1 MADIVSPERRSKNM
15 SAIRSKDTKPEI
27 YLRKLLFAAG
37 YRYRIAEKSVA
48 GHPDIF
54 LRKYNAAIFVHGCFW
69 HRHSGC
75 KYAYS
80 PKSRV
85 EFWENKFTNNLKR
98 DETVKLELSQ
108 HGIRQLIV
116 WECTIKRMQKIPQFK
131 EETIRTITDFLLSD
145 QVFLE
150 I

>member
-15 SAIRSKDTKPEI
+15 SAIRSKNTKPEI

-69 HRHSGC
+69 HRHTGC

-85 EFWENKFTNNLKR
+85 EFWENKFTNNLRR
-98 DETVKLELSQ
+98 DETVKIQLSQ
-108 HGIRQLIV
+108 QGIRQLIV
-116 WECTIKRMQKIPQFK
+116 WECTIKRMQKNPQFK
-131 EETIRTITDFLLSD
+131 EQIIRIITDFLLSD

-150 I
+150 V

>member
-48 GHPDIF
+48 GHPDVF

-108 HGIRQLIV
+108 QGIRQLIV

-131 EETIRTITDFLLSD
+131 EEIIRTITDFLLSD